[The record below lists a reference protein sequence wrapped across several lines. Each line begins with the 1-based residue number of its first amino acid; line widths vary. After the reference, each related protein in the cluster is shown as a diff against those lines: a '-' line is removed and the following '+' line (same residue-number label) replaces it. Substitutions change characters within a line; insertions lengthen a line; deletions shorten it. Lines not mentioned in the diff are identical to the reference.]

1 MSIKIHH
8 HKNKGFTIVELMI
21 ALAIL
26 SVILVVASVVLI
38 NIENL
43 YSKGVNA
50 ANLQNAARN
59 IVDDVSANLQFS
71 GQSPINCN
79 LNGQQP
85 PAGSAT
91 FADSTTCGVGAAMG
105 DDHGPFVYCV
115 GNTRYTYVLGQ
126 ELGTDPYYKATSS
139 STPTQQITNHV
150 LWRDTLAPTGTNPC
164 PAMTAAEFSTATGP
178 ETDPNAVP
186 GSGYEMMPDHT
197 RLTRFE
203 IDKNPNEPSI
213 YDIDVW
219 MAYGDGDLVNIED
232 LTGPNSSNPGY
243 ITCNGAQ
250 GTQFCAVSE
259 ISTTVTGRV
268 Y

>member
-1 MSIKIHH
+1 MIHH
-8 HKNKGFTIVELMI
+8 RNSEGFTIVELMI

-38 NIENL
+38 NIESL

-71 GQSPINCN
+71 GQAPINCN
-79 LNGQQP
+79 LNGQP
-85 PAGSAT
+85 VAGGPAT
-91 FADSTTCGVGAAMG
+91 FADSTTCGVGVQTG
-105 DDHGPFVYCV
+105 DDQDHGPFAYCV
-115 GNTRYTYVLGQ
+115 GDTRYTYVLGQ
-126 ELGTDPYYKATSS
+126 ELGTDPYYKDTSS
-139 STPTQQITNHV
+139 STPTQQTTNHV
-150 LWRDTLAPTGTNPC
+150 LWRDTINSSSSCVPLNISMQTVKADSNS
-164 PAMTAAEFSTATGP
+164 ADATASGLS
-178 ETDPNAVP
+178 
-186 GSGYEMMPDHT
+186 GGYEMMPEHT

-203 IDKNPNEPSI
+203 IDKNPNDPSI

-232 LTGPNSSNPGY
+232 LTGSNSSNPGY
-243 ITCNGAQ
+243 ITCNGGQ